1 MQETP
6 STHGTKS
13 LRWDRIGLVAM
24 ILIGCSS
31 GVVALVGDSA
41 EEDEA
46 FTRLTHP
53 KPVVALQPRAAHPL
67 LLTGES
73 EPTEEAT
80 EEPTEEATEEAV
92 TEEVVAAPVV
102 EAPRQ
107 AEPPK
112 PVEKEASK
120 SLPRKDILPC
130 SCCRKTMKVPKNPY
144 TAHQSAAR
152 SLPNSFFVK
161 NDAELRA
168 GQRNGKLVK
177 VENGRGYHVDRLTH
191 SHAWLLPETLK
202 LLQDMG
208 NDYADA
214 LEGTKSEGA
223 SFRVTSVTRTDK
235 QQRKLAR
242 RNANATNSTSTH
254 SYGASFDIAF
264 VDRQNTD
271 AGCGTPTRAMER
283 LLNRYQEEGL
293 IYVIPEGNCMHITLR
308 RPY

>member
-1 MQETP
+1 MQESP
-6 STHGTKS
+6 FTHGAKS
-13 LRWDRIGLVAM
+13 LRWDRIGLLAM

-31 GVVALVGDSA
+31 GVVALVGDTA

-67 LLTGES
+67 LLTDES
-73 EPTEEAT
+73 EPTEETT
-80 EEPTEEATEEAV
+80 EEEVAEALAV
-92 TEEVVAAPVV
+92 AEVV
-102 EAPRQ
+102 EAPQ
-107 AEPPK
+107 QVEAPK
-112 PVEKEASK
+112 LVEKEASK

-152 SLPNSFFVK
+152 SLPSSFFVK

-283 LLNRYQEEGL
+283 LLNRYQEDGL

-308 RPY
+308 RSY